1 MGKSILASTT
11 GSFYQVLVQSRT
23 QSNACARARM
33 ALALGKL
40 TTGTPK
46 FRGSGFVGMHV
57 KPITAQ
63 EKFNFPRANAIL
75 ARAQALL
82 WVREWFWYVQ
92 SAGCTS
98 QDGVI
103 DDESLVKTRTNTC
116 LSYASAI
123 PSYSVLWSKL
133 FTKSGHTSV
142 FVVEGRRLALFSIQQ
157 TDMTSFSEEGR
168 GVTTNGYVTNPNPTP
183 TLTPTLTPNPNRN
196 SNPNR
201 INRKIKNRL

>member
-1 MGKSILASTT
+1 MLTT
-11 GSFYQVLVQSRT
+11 VPIFNFVSDFVCLHKVQSRT

-82 WVREWFWYVQ
+82 WVRD
-92 SAGCTS
+92 C
-98 QDGVI
+98 I
-103 DDESLVKTRTNTC
+103 KCESVC
-116 LSYASAI
+116 HASDPKHA
-123 PSYSVLWSKL
+123 S
-133 FTKSGHTSV
+133 HT
-142 FVVEGRRLALFSIQQ
+142 
-157 TDMTSFSEEGR
+157 
-168 GVTTNGYVTNPNPTP
+168 
-183 TLTPTLTPNPNRN
+183 
-196 SNPNR
+196 
-201 INRKIKNRL
+201 

>member
-1 MGKSILASTT
+1 MT
-11 GSFYQVLVQSRT
+11 GTVLYQSRT

-82 WVREWFWYVQ
+82 WLRDWSYITISELSRE
-92 SAGCTS
+92 
-98 QDGVI
+98 
-103 DDESLVKTRTNTC
+103 LLTN
-116 LSYASAI
+116 
-123 PSYSVLWSKL
+123 VN
-133 FTKSGHTSV
+133 
-142 FVVEGRRLALFSIQQ
+142 ALFAIVLQYLQ
-157 TDMTSFSEEGR
+157 NLDR
-168 GVTTNGYVTNPNPTP
+168 KI
-183 TLTPTLTPNPNRN
+183 RI
-196 SNPNR
+196 R
-201 INRKIKNRL
+201 WKINREKILILKFSCKIL

>member
-1 MGKSILASTT
+1 MDKYRKSSIRFRRYL
-11 GSFYQVLVQSRT
+11 FQHCDQSRT

-82 WVREWFWYVQ
+82 WVRDCIV
-92 SAGCTS
+92 T
-98 QDGVI
+98 I
-103 DDESLVKTRTNTC
+103 RT
-116 LSYASAI
+116 LLDA
-123 PSYSVLWSKL
+123 
-133 FTKSGHTSV
+133 
-142 FVVEGRRLALFSIQQ
+142 
-157 TDMTSFSEEGR
+157 
-168 GVTTNGYVTNPNPTP
+168 
-183 TLTPTLTPNPNRN
+183 
-196 SNPNR
+196 
-201 INRKIKNRL
+201 